1 MRLLLL
7 EHDVMRCQFWAAAL
21 KAQGFTLDIFGD
33 FREADEA
40 LEQIRYDA
48 LLINCRFPDVDAIEW
63 IHGRKVKNQDCM
75 FVLITKPQDVEI
87 RLRGYE
93 NGADDCLVDS
103 IDVRELVAKLR
114 ALIRRSSPQTSA
126 VLEAGNL
133 RLDTIAREAYVKGA
147 FLVIPRRELSLL
159 EHFLNSMGRTLSREY
174 LETTFYG
181 VTGDACPNSIEVRV
195 SRLRRRLVDADA
207 DVEIKTIRG
216 IGYRFQ
222 LKPQNVVQVG
232 NISTGLGV

>member
-7 EHDVMRCQFWAAAL
+7 EHDIVRCQFWAAAL

-40 LEQIRYDA
+40 LKQIRYEA
-48 LLINCRFPDVDAIEW
+48 LLINCHFPDSDAIEW
-63 IHGRKVKNQDCM
+63 LYRHKIKNQDSR
-75 FVLITKPQDVEI
+75 FVLITKPQDIDV
-87 RLRGYE
+87 RLRAYE
-93 NGADDCLVDS
+93 RGADDCLVDS

-114 ALIRRSSPQTSA
+114 ALIRRNSNQTST

-133 RLDTIAREAYVKGA
+133 RLDTIAREAYVEGA

-159 EHFLNSMGRTLSREY
+159 EHFMKSMSRTLSREY

-195 SRLRRRLVDADA
+195 SRLRRRLADADA
-207 DVEIKTIRG
+207 DIEIKTIRG

-222 LKPQNVVQVG
+222 LKPQNVEQVG
-232 NISTGLGV
+232 GVSTELGV

>member
-7 EHDVMRCQFWAAAL
+7 EHDAMRCQLWAAAL

-33 FREADEA
+33 LWEADEA

-48 LLINCRFPDVDAIEW
+48 LLINCRFPDSDAIEW
-63 IHGRKVKNQDCM
+63 LCSRKIKNLDSR
-75 FVLITKPQDVEI
+75 FVLITKPQDVDV
-87 RLRGYE
+87 RLRAYE
-93 NGADDCLVDS
+93 SGADDCLVDS

-114 ALIRRSSPQTSA
+114 ALIRRNSNQTST

-147 FLVIPRRELSLL
+147 FLIIPRRELSLL
-159 EHFLNSMGRTLSREY
+159 EHFMKSMSRTLSREY

-195 SRLRRRLVDADA
+195 SRLRRRLAEADA
-207 DVEIKTIRG
+207 DIEIKTIRG

-222 LKPQNVVQVG
+222 LKQQSAQQ
-232 NISTGLGV
+232 IQETSTEVSV